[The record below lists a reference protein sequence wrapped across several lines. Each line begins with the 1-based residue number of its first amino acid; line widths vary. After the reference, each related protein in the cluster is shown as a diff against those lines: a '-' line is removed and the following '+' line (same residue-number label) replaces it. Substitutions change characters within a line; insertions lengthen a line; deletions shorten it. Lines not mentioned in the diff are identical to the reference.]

1 LFPFFTLIDGEI
13 MVKRAQGMS
22 LNVIIIAALALIV
35 LVVLTAIFIGRL
47 GSFDDTVPKEAGARY
62 QALSIMFGKCQPGLA
77 DEQQFYNLWGD
88 GEDSEQLEAL
98 EFIDDRA
105 DECNDGRDS
114 EANCES
120 YGCNWD

>member
-1 LFPFFTLIDGEI
+1 

-62 QALSIMFGKCQPGLA
+62 QALSIMFGKCHPGLA
-77 DEQQFYNLWGD
+77 DEQQFYNLWGHAPTLNIVQ
-88 GEDSEQLEAL
+88 GERGKGSMIDIPHSPTPFKALVLESVVA
-98 EFIDDRA
+98 
-105 DECNDGRDS
+105 
-114 EANCES
+114 
-120 YGCNWD
+120 